1 MHYINGLWTD
11 EGTHR
16 FTSLNPATQL
26 TLWEGAAAGEA
37 QVAAAVKA
45 ARAAFPAWS
54 KTRYEDRLKIV
65 SDFKA
70 IVEAQK
76 EELAVMIAQETG
88 KALWDARSE
97 VLAVV
102 AKLTYASEAYV
113 ERTGVKSRTSP
124 VGNSVVRHRPHGVMA
139 VYGPY
144 NFPAHLPNG
153 HIQPALLAGNTIVFK
168 PSEQTPMVGEWF
180 VKQWEEAGLPPGVLN
195 LVQGERD
202 TGIALAKQDVNGVLF
217 TGSTATGKALH
228 AQFAGRPEVILALE
242 MGGNNPL
249 VFESAEDLRAAVH
262 ETLVSAFVG
271 TGQRCTCARRLIV
284 IEGRQSKDFIDLLVD
299 SAKQLVAAPYDQNP
313 PPFMGPVISL
323 KETKRLLEAQE
334 KLKSL
339 GGILLL
345 EMRQNDPNL
354 PFVSPCIIDMT
365 GVEGIPDEEYFG
377 PLLQLFRVKTVD
389 EALLLANNTSFGLSA
404 AVISADQA
412 VFQKLSEEIHAGLIN
427 WNRQTTGA
435 SGAGPFGGVG
445 VSGNHRP
452 AGYYSADYCA
462 YPVAS
467 VEVETLKLPE
477 QLPPGMVIPH
487 A

>member
-1 MHYINGLWTD
+1 MQYINGLWIN
-11 EGTHR
+11 EGTHS
-16 FTSLNPATQL
+16 FTSLNPATQKEIW
-26 TLWEGAAAGEA
+26 TGKAAGDAE
-37 QVAAAVKA
+37 VAAAVKA
-45 ARAAFPAWS
+45 ANAAFADWS
-54 KTRYEDRLKIV
+54 QTRYEDRLKIV
-65 SDFKA
+65 NDFKS
-70 IVEAQK
+70 IVEGQK

-97 VLAVV
+97 VAAVV
-102 AKLTYASEAYV
+102 AKVTYASEAYM
-113 ERTGVKSRTSP
+113 ERTGVKVRPSP

-168 PSEQTPMVGEWF
+168 PSEQTPMVAEWM
-180 VKQWEEAGLPPGVLN
+180 VKQWEKAGLPKGVLN

-202 TGIALAKQDVNGVLF
+202 TGISLAKSDIQGVLF

-228 AQFAGRPEVILALE
+228 AQFGGRPEILVALE

-249 VFESAEDLRAAVH
+249 IFHSADNVAAAVH
-262 ETLVSAFVG
+262 ETLLSAFVG
-271 TGQRCTCARRLIV
+271 TGQRCTCARRLVV
-284 IEGRQSKDFIDLLVD
+284 IDGLQSEEFIAALVD
-299 SAKQLVAAPYDQNP
+299 SAKQLVVGPYDQNP

-323 KETKRLLEAQE
+323 KETKRLLDAQASLQ
-334 KLKSL
+334 KL
-339 GGILLL
+339 GGKLLL
-345 EMRQNDPNL
+345 EMRQDDKNL
-354 PFVSPCIIDMT
+354 PFVSPAIIDMT
-365 GVEGIPDEEYFG
+365 GVKGVPDEEYFG
-377 PLLQLFRVKTVD
+377 PLLQLYRVKNTD
-389 EALLLANNTSFGLSA
+389 EAVVQANNTSFGLSA
-404 AVISADQA
+404 AIIAADQA
-412 VFQKLSEEIHAGLIN
+412 VFQKLSGKIHAGLVN

-467 VEVETLKLPE
+467 VEVETLTLPE
-477 QLPPGMVIPH
+477 QLPPGMVIAH
-487 A
+487 G

>member
-1 MHYINGLWTD
+1 MQYINGLWAD
-11 EGTHR
+11 EGTYS
-16 FTSLNPATQL
+16 FTSINPATGKEI
-26 TLWEGAAAGEA
+26 WSGKAAGDKE
-37 QVAAAVKA
+37 VAAAVKA
-45 ARAAFPAWS
+45 AHEAFPHWS
-54 KTRYEDRLKIV
+54 QTRYEDRLKIV

-70 IVEAQK
+70 LIEAEK
-76 EELAVMIAQETG
+76 ETLAIMIAQETG

-97 VLAVV
+97 VAAVI
-102 AKLTYASEAYV
+102 AKLTYASEAYM
-113 ERTGVKSRTSP
+113 ERTGIKSRTSP

-168 PSEQTPMVGEWF
+168 PSEQTPMVAEWM
-180 VKQWEEAGLPPGVLN
+180 VKQWDKAGLPKGVLN

-202 TGIALAKQDVNGVLF
+202 TGISLAKADVNGVLF

-228 AQFAGRPEVILALE
+228 AQFGGRPEILVALE

-249 VFESAEDLRAAVH
+249 VFHSADDVAAAVH
-262 ETLVSAFVG
+262 ETLLSAFVG

-284 IEGRQSKDFIDLLVD
+284 IDGPQSGQFIASLVE
-299 SAKQLVAAPYDQNP
+299 SAKQLVSGPYDQDP
-313 PPFMGPVISL
+313 APFMGPVISL
-323 KETKRLLEAQE
+323 KEAKRLLDAQTSLQ
-334 KLKSL
+334 KL
-339 GGILLL
+339 GGKSLL
-345 EMRQNDPNL
+345 EMRQNDASL
-354 PFVSPCIIDMT
+354 PFVSAAIIDMT
-365 GVEGIPDEEYFG
+365 GVKGVPDEEYFG
-377 PLLQLFRVKTVD
+377 PLLQLYRVKNAE
-389 EALLLANNTSFGLSA
+389 EALWHANNSSFGLSA
-404 AVISADQA
+404 AVLTSDQA
-412 VFQKLSEEIHAGLIN
+412 VFQELSSKIHAGLVN

-467 VEVETLKLPE
+467 VEVETLKLPD
-477 QLPPGMVIPH
+477 QLPPGMVIK